1 MTIPV
6 SRFDE
11 DDRFEPPAAV
21 EIPPTT
27 LTTRLW
33 EPPKTRDKVSIVV
46 TLLFACLALGNL
58 TIDSVKE
65 CKYKNI
71 VVIAASGYV
80 LIGAAINI
88 IKTWVSIHK
97 NSGQD
102 QY

>member
-6 SRFDE
+6 SRFDDE
-11 DDRFEPPAAV
+11 DRFQPPARPEPP
-21 EIPPTT
+21 PTI
-27 LTTRLW
+27 LTTRPW
-33 EPPKTRDKVSIVV
+33 QAPKTRDKTTIVV

-80 LIGAAINI
+80 LIGATANI
-88 IKTWVSIHK
+88 IKTWVSTHK
-97 NSGQD
+97 NSA
-102 QY
+102 